1 MMKHVNPLYVLA
13 RGTRL
18 HSLSHTVAKI
28 HTRIQLQEGLFIT
41 IINMQS
47 MSQGT
52 LIMQI

>member
-28 HTRIQLQEGLFIT
+28 HTRIQLQEGLFI
-41 IINMQS
+41 IIYY
-47 MSQGT
+47 
-52 LIMQI
+52 IMLCCSPHVFIG